1 MAKHMPNK
9 LNRSEAM
16 TRIRGIGAAK
26 AFEKLGLACLVL
38 LPPMPPSKV
47 RKKRKVA
54 EDIEELDPDFEP
66 ILEDEEEAQDL
77 GE

>member
-1 MAKHMPNK
+1 MAKPMPNK

-16 TRIRGIGAAK
+16 TRIRGIGVAK

-47 RKKRKVA
+47 RKKRKVE
-54 EDIEELDPDFEP
+54 EDIEELRF
-66 ILEDEEEAQDL
+66 
-77 GE
+77 